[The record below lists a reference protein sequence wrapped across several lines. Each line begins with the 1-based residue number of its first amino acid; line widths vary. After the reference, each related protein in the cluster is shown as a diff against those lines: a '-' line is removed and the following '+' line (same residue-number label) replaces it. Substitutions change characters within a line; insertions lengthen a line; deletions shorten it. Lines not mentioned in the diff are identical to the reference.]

1 MDGAGSQAFSPFKYA
16 AFLGVMIL
24 NAMILNQYT
33 GQNTGKT
40 SYYVGRVVFY
50 MIGITL
56 ALLASFAAPWYA

>member
-1 MDGAGSQAFSPFKYA
+1 
-16 AFLGVMIL
+16 MIL

-33 GQNTGKT
+33 GQSTGKT

-56 ALLASFAAPWYA
+56 ALLASFAAPWYAGSGT